1 MPKIGYFLA
10 SEEFGPS
17 ELLRQARMA
26 EEAGF
31 EALWIS
37 DHYHPWTEAQ
47 GKSPFVWPVIGGL
60 SQATSLPVT
69 TGVTCP
75 TVRIHPAI
83 IAQAAATSAVMLEGR
98 FVLGVGSGENLNEH
112 ILGDRWPPTD
122 VRLEMLEEAVD
133 VMRLLLKGVRGA
145 TMASTTPSRTPVS
158 TPCPRSPRPFMSP
171 DLAPRR

>member
-31 EALWIS
+31 DALWIS

-47 GKSPFVWPVIGGL
+47 DNSPFVWSVIGGL

-83 IAQAAATSAVMLEGR
+83 IAQAAATSAVMLEDR

-112 ILGDRWPPTD
+112 ILGDIKPRD
-122 VRLEMLEEAVD
+122 AFSFR
-133 VMRLLLKGVRGA
+133 RNLL
-145 TMASTTPSRTPVS
+145 S
-158 TPCPRSPRPFMSP
+158 
-171 DLAPRR
+171 